1 MRNRTKL
8 DDIIDLYEE
17 EAKKFYP
24 KLEFSSRFS
33 LYGGDEPTS
42 CDYEFS
48 LNSNIL
54 SATEYDCDGIDKL
67 IHYTSNLQNVTEI
80 LNSGV
85 LRLGSLTSMI
95 DPQEMQ
101 FTNKYLGVYFPEK
114 QMSELKSTVHSA
126 SFCSIINDE
135 YPDEFPMWR
144 LYGNDGYGAAI
155 IFKIEN
161 TNTNWL
167 NYMMAKV
174 QYGDCDAVCRYKDF
188 VEWHKSFQKKY
199 NNPIQNQ
206 PKALTTLM
214 ALHKNEIWK
223 HENEIRLLTHTEFDK
238 YTLKEKHPLFSKLK
252 HSITRNGKIYS
263 FLELPL
269 YKGEHFNY
277 LEKRLTEFQ
286 EPGYLFKTIPVL
298 RITDIILGYR
308 VSDDAIHN
316 IDKLVE
322 HFSKAYNCNVYL
334 RTSHLK
340 EYM

>member
-1 MRNRTKL
+1 MRIRTKF
-8 DDIIDLYEE
+8 DDLIDQYIEE
-17 EAKKFYP
+17 SKKFYP

-42 CDYEFS
+42 CDFEFS

-54 SATEYDCDGIDKL
+54 SGTEYDCDDVDKL
-67 IHYTSNLQNVTEI
+67 VHYTSNLQNVIEI

-85 LRLGSLTSMI
+85 LRFGSLTSMI

-101 FTNKYLGVYFPEK
+101 FTNRYLGMHFSEK
-114 QMSELKSTVHSA
+114 QISELKSTVHSS
-126 SFCSIINDE
+126 SFCSISNDE

-155 IFKIEN
+155 IFKVEN
-161 TNTNWL
+161 TNTNWY
-167 NYMMAKV
+167 NYMMAKM
-174 QYGDCDAVCRYKDF
+174 QYGDCDAVSRYKDF
-188 VEWHKSFQKKY
+188 VEWHESFQKKH

-214 ALHKNEIWK
+214 ALHKNDIWK

-252 HSITRNGKIYS
+252 HSITRNGELYS
-263 FLELPL
+263 FMELPI
-269 YKGEHFNY
+269 YRGERFND
-277 LEKRLTEFQ
+277 LDKRLTEHG

-298 RITDIILGYR
+298 RITDIVLGYR
-308 VSDDAIHN
+308 VSDNTTHSMI
-316 IDKLVE
+316 KLMGYY
-322 HFSKAYNCNVYL
+322 SSLYKSDIYL
-334 RTSHLK
+334 RTSHLRD
-340 EYM
+340 YM